1 MIEPFGAAHGLAIAA
16 AVTRYDG
23 KPEEIT
29 DPTIGELKFY
39 AKQWGNGLFTN
50 NIFEELK

>member
-29 DPTIGELKFY
+29 DPTIGELKY
-39 AKQWGNGLFTN
+39 YLKRWEDGLFDDDA
-50 NIFEELK
+50 F